1 MVMSNRDGKGAKRN
15 SSKKFSSPLRKCPKC
30 QSSLDKCGDH
40 NKPGHADHR
49 ICKTCNY
56 SNF

>member
-1 MVMSNRDGKGAKRN
+1 MSNRDGKGAKRN
-15 SSKKFSSPLRKCPKC
+15 SSKKF
-30 QSSLDKCGDH
+30 SSLDKCGDH

>member
-1 MVMSNRDGKGAKRN
+1 MSNRDGKGAKRN